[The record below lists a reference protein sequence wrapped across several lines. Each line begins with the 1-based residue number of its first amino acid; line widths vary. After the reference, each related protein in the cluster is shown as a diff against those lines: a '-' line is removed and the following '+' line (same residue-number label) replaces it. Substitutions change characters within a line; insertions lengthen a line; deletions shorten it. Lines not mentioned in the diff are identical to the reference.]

1 MDPFTILA
9 GATALYNGIKS
20 AVDAGSDVMETAE
33 KLGGLFSKV
42 AQITQIAATPRKRK
56 LFESQ
61 ADFEA
66 EAVKLFAAKKKAHQM
81 ALEVKN
87 LFISRYGPA
96 AWDNIQREV
105 IEMRKQAARQA
116 AIALK
121 EKEEAQKDLLMIG
134 GIILFIIVGI
144 GVVGL
149 VLTLRG

>member
-1 MDPFTILA
+1 MDPFTLLA

-42 AQITQIAATPRKRK
+42 AQITQIAASPRRK
-56 LFESQ
+56 KMFESQ
-61 ADFEA
+61 ADYEA
-66 EAVKLFAAKKKAHQM
+66 EAVKIFAAKKKANEM
-81 ALEVKN
+81 AFEVKN

-105 IEMRKQAARQA
+105 IEMRKRAAREA

-121 EKEEAQKDLLMIG
+121 EKEEMQKDLLMFAGVIG
-134 GIILFIIVGI
+134 FIIVAI
-144 GVVGL
+144 GVMVVIL
-149 VLTLRG
+149 MVKS

>member
-1 MDPFTILA
+1 MDPFTLLA

-20 AVDAGSDVMETAE
+20 AVDAGSDVIETAE

-42 AQITQIAATPRKRK
+42 AQITQIAASPRKKK

-61 ADFEA
+61 ADYEA
-66 EAVKLFAAKKKAHQM
+66 EAVKIFAAKKKANEM
-81 ALEVKN
+81 AFEVKN

-105 IEMRKQAARQA
+105 IEMRKRAAREA

-121 EKEEAQKDLLMIG
+121 EKEEMQKDLLMFAGVIG
-134 GIILFIIVGI
+134 FIIFAI
-144 GVVGL
+144 GVMVVIL
-149 VLTLRG
+149 MVKS

>member
-1 MDPFTILA
+1 MDPFTLLA

-20 AVDAGSDVMETAE
+20 AVDAGSDVIETAE

-42 AQITQIAATPRKRK
+42 AQITQIAASPRKKK

-61 ADFEA
+61 ADYEA
-66 EAVKLFAAKKKAHQM
+66 EAVKIYAAKKKANEM
-81 ALEVKN
+81 AFEVKN

-105 IEMRKQAARQA
+105 IEMRKRAAKEA

-121 EKEEAQKDLLMIG
+121 EKEEAQRDLLIFA
-134 GIILFIIVGI
+134 GIMGFVIVAVGVIAVIL
-144 GVVGL
+144 L
-149 VLTLRG
+149 ATH

>member
-1 MDPFTILA
+1 MDPFTLLA

-20 AVDAGSDVMETAE
+20 AVDAGSDVIETAE

-42 AQITQIAATPRKRK
+42 AQITQIASTPQKK
-56 LFESQ
+56 KIFQSQ

-66 EAVKLFAAKKKAHQM
+66 EAVKLYAAKKKANEM
-81 ALEVKN
+81 AFEVKN
-87 LFISRYGPA
+87 MFIARFGPA

-121 EKEEAQKDLLMIG
+121 EKEEMQKDLLMFAGVIG
-134 GIILFIIVGI
+134 FIIVAV
-144 GVVGL
+144 GVMVV
-149 VLTLRG
+149 VLMLRG

>member
-42 AQITQIAATPRKRK
+42 AQITQIASTPRKRK
-56 LFESQ
+56 IFESQ

-66 EAVKLFAAKKKAHQM
+66 EAVKLFAAKKKAQQM
-81 ALEVKN
+81 AFEVKN
-87 LFISRYGPA
+87 LFVSRYGPA

-121 EKEEAQKDLLMIG
+121 EKEEAQKDLMMIG
-134 GIILFIIVGI
+134 GIVLFIIVGI

-149 VLTLRG
+149 ILTLRG